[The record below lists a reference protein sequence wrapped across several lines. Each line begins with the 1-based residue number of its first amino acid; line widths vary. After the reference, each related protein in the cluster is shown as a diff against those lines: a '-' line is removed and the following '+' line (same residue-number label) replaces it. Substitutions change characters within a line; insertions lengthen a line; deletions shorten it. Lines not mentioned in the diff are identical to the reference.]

1 MKTDS
6 IMVALADDHQLV
18 LDGLQLIISQDNRMQ
33 LAGTA
38 TNGRE
43 VVALLAKTKVDVL
56 LLDINMPVMNGI
68 DTMKTIGKNN
78 PEVKV
83 VGLSMLDDTVVV
95 RQLLKYGAQGFLLKN
110 AGKDKILE
118 AITEV
123 HSGLKYFDKAIV
135 NQLLGTESPK
145 SVGTSLFPKLSR
157 REKEILALII
167 DELTTKE
174 IAKRLFIS
182 FGTVET
188 HRRNII
194 NKLGVRNTAGLVR
207 VALQYQLLDG

>member
-1 MKTDS
+1 
-6 IMVALADDHQLV
+6 MVALADDHQLV